1 MSDRPR
7 PAEAERDIR
16 LRPQTAGR
24 PGWELAHQGGAG
36 LRSTRSGVRP
46 VSPRS
51 RPLTTYHLDD
61 LGLPTRLLLHG
72 EDVLGEHH
80 PGDQGAHAGAGH
92 RSHLRHGGPVHGSS
106 PGQAKAPR
114 AAAGKRDRP
123 LVAEGGAGMAE
134 RVRSPQRRPERVRT
148 DGQTRQV
155 GNDGA
160 ARRPTPP
167 HAPRRLG
174 CGSGSPRDVTCAWPA
189 GGTTREEK
197 GGEEGGRLVDQGAAK
212 DVLEG
217 ERLLRG
223 LWKRKAPASGNTKEC
238 LSSQPPSPPP
248 PPPPRKEW
256 ESPTVRHAPSQTTFP
271 SAGAKRGPPY
281 WAGRGGGGGGAGL
294 VLKAR

>member
-1 MSDRPR
+1 
-7 PAEAERDIR
+7 
-16 LRPQTAGR
+16 
-24 PGWELAHQGGAG
+24 
-36 LRSTRSGVRP
+36 
-46 VSPRS
+46 
-51 RPLTTYHLDD
+51 
-61 LGLPTRLLLHG
+61 
-72 EDVLGEHH
+72 
-80 PGDQGAHAGAGH
+80 
-92 RSHLRHGGPVHGSS
+92 
-106 PGQAKAPR
+106 
-114 AAAGKRDRP
+114 
-123 LVAEGGAGMAE
+123 MAE

-248 PPPPRKEW
+248 PPPRKEW

>member
-248 PPPPRKEW
+248 PPPPKGMG
-256 ESPTVRHAPSQTTFP
+256 ESNGPSRPFP
-271 SAGAKRGPPY
+271 NYISQCRREARPSLLGR
-281 WAGRGGGGGGAGL
+281 AGRGRGRGWAGT
-294 VLKAR
+294 